1 MPDPAPRRSNQQT
14 AFALLKRLTGDSNLM
29 SVPRA
34 FIQYTGSVEGGLL
47 LSQILYWSDRG
58 GNGGGWFYKSYTEW
72 EEELCLTQYQVN
84 RIVKLLKERGVLET
98 KLKRAGA
105 APKIHYRLDMA
116 AFTDSIMKFLD
127 NRKIGLSSN
136 SIMDYEETQ
145 QSDYEVSSQTYTET
159 TQRLQAETTKGE
171 AAHDAAPPAPEV
183 QGLPLQERNN
193 RNGTA
198 KAAPSSAPPPADH
211 PNIAIYRE
219 VCRNKPN
226 LTQQELIAEARMDSE
241 EWRTTCK
248 AWMAKGYS
256 PRNVS
261 GLLDSHTNRTTG
273 RRRAGPEEAA
283 VSPLDFTTLTLEQ
296 KRAIREGRTGT

>member
-1 MPDPAPRRSNQQT
+1 MADPAPGVNAPNYTQT
-14 AFALLKRLTGDSNLM
+14 PNEIFDLMPDMDQSELRVVLVVCRQTFGWHKQRDRISLSQLIKATGLSRQGVLNGIEKAISRGLLKRKKVGQH
-29 SVPRA
+29 P
-34 FIQYTGSVEGGLL
+34 
-47 LSQILYWSDRG
+47 
-58 GNGGGWFYKSYTEW
+58 NGRPLHTY
-72 EEELCLTQYQVN
+72 EL
-84 RIVKLLKERGVLET
+84 IVKPVDQQPAEMVYSVDHDSQPSRPPIVNPVDQQKKALK
-98 KLKRAGA
+98 KLSKEN
-105 APKIHYRLDMA
+105 
-116 AFTDSIMKFLD
+116 D
-127 NRKIGLSSN
+127 N
-136 SIMDYEETQ
+136 
-145 QSDYEVSSQTYTET
+145 
-159 TQRLQAETTKGE
+159 GE

-198 KAAPSSAPPPADH
+198 KEPPSSVAPPPVDH

-273 RRRAGPEEAA
+273 RRRAGPEEAS